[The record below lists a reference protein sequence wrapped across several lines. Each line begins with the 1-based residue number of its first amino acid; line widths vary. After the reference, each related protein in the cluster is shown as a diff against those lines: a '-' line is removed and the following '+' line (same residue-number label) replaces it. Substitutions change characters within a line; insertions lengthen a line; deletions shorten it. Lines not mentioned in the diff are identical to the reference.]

1 MAKKFKSE
9 FHQNLKS
16 TKFFKESINIKI
28 FYSLNLDN
36 DINLKNYKTIVLHS
50 LPNI

>member
-16 TKFFKESINIKI
+16 TKFFKES
-28 FYSLNLDN
+28 LNE
-36 DINLKNYKTIVLHS
+36 NLYNYNYI
-50 LPNI
+50 

>member
-16 TKFFKESINIKI
+16 TKFFKESKN
-28 FYSLNLDN
+28 FYTFVYKYN
-36 DINLKNYKTIVLHS
+36 D
-50 LPNI
+50 